1 MQKIIAQLSR
11 TARDTPP
18 KTPDGWKRLA
28 GATRIN
34 AAPNVEAM
42 RQRLDVHVESGTMS
56 GAKIYT
62 VTPKKIRPENAHRTL
77 VQIHGGTALQSP
89 GP

>member
-42 RQRLDVHVESGTMS
+42 RQRLDVHVQLGTMT